1 LKNSILICGISFCY
15 NISKYYKNT
24 VDRKIEKKTW
34 NSKKILTIAGI
45 TGVILLIGGS
55 IYLTSGK
62 SKLDVDTERLTIST
76 ITKGPFQEFIPVNG
90 VVMPLTT
97 IFLDASEGGV
107 IEQKYVE
114 DGANLKKGD
123 PILRM
128 SNTDLELTLANQET
142 QVYAE
147 QTQMQ
152 ISRNNA
158 QQNTISK
165 LNTMADVE
173 NAYKEAERIYK
184 LDKHLY
190 DQKAIGLQEYQ
201 SAKNTFDYQVNRYRL
216 AKQILAQ
223 DTSLVKQQ
231 ASQSQ
236 EQYAHMKTT
245 LELMRKK
252 VAGLVLR
259 APTDGQLTSMDAE
272 VGQSKNKGE
281 HLGQID
287 VQSGFKVRVDIDEHY
302 LSRIYTGL
310 KGDFQFADQ
319 TYNLVIKKVYT
330 QVKTTGSFQVD
341 MQFVGKVPAG
351 IRKGQTLQVRLALS
365 DQMQAVLVPKGGFY
379 QQTGG
384 NWIFKVS
391 EDGSKA
397 YKVNIQLGRQSPD
410 YYVVTEGL
418 NPGDKVITSSY
429 ETYGDIQ
436 ELVLKK

>member
-1 LKNSILICGISFCY
+1 M
-15 NISKYYKNT
+15 
-24 VDRKIEKKTW
+24 DRKIEKKTW
-34 NSKKILTIAGI
+34 NSKRILTIAGI
-45 TGVILLIGGS
+45 TGIILLIGGS
-55 IYLTSGK
+55 IYFTSGK
-62 SKLDVDTERLTIST
+62 SKLDVDTERITIST

-97 IFLDASEGGV
+97 IYLDASEGGRV
-107 IEQKYVE
+107 EEKYVE
-114 DGANLKKGD
+114 DGADLKKGD
-123 PILRM
+123 PILKL

-142 QVYAE
+142 AVYAE

-152 ISRNNA
+152 ISRTSS
-158 QQNTISK
+158 QTSTINK
-165 LNTMADVE
+165 LNSMADVDV
-173 NAYKEAERIYK
+173 AFKEAERIYK
-184 LDKHLY
+184 LDKSLY
-190 DQKAIGLQEYQ
+190 DQKAIGMQEYQ
-201 SAKNTFDYQVNRYRL
+201 SALNTYQYQLRRKKL
-216 AKQILAQ
+216 ASQILSQ
-223 DTSLVKQQ
+223 DTSMVKQQ
-231 ASQSQ
+231 DVQSR
-236 EQYAHMKTT
+236 EQYAHMKST

-252 VAGLVLR
+252 VADLTLR
-259 APTDGQLTSMDAE
+259 APIDGQLTSMDAE

-310 KGDFQFADQ
+310 KGDFQFADK
-319 TYNLVIKKVYT
+319 TYNLVIKKVFT
-330 QVKTTGSFQVD
+330 QVTAGRFQVD
-341 MQFVGKVPAG
+341 MEFVGAVPKG

-365 DQMQAVLVPKGGFY
+365 EERIAVLVPKGGFY

-391 EDGSKA
+391 EDGTRA
-397 YKVNIQLGRQSPD
+397 YKVNIQLGLNSTD
-410 YYVVTEGL
+410 YYVVSQGL

>member
-1 LKNSILICGISFCY
+1 M
-15 NISKYYKNT
+15 
-24 VDRKIEKKTW
+24 DRKIEKKTW
-34 NSKKILTIAGI
+34 NSKRILTIVGV
-45 TGVILLIGGS
+45 TGVALFLGGLI
-55 IYLTSGK
+55 YKTSGK
-62 SKLDVDTERLTIST
+62 SKLDVDTERITIST

-97 IFLDASEGGV
+97 IYLDATEGGV
-107 IEQKYVE
+107 VEEKYVE
-114 DGANLKKGD
+114 DGATLKKGD
-123 PILRM
+123 PILKL
-128 SNTDLELTLANQET
+128 SNTDLELSLANQET
-142 QVYAE
+142 AVYAE

-152 ISRNNA
+152 ISHNNA
-158 QQNTISK
+158 QQNTITK

-173 NAYKEAERIYK
+173 NTYKEAERVYK

-201 SAKNTFDYQVNRYRL
+201 SAKNMYDYQVNRYRL
-216 AKQILAQ
+216 AKQILSQ
-223 DTSLVKQQ
+223 DTALVKQQ
-231 ASQSQ
+231 ASQSK

-245 LELMRKK
+245 LELMRQK
-252 VAGLVLR
+252 VASLILR
-259 APTDGQLTSMDAE
+259 APVDGQLTSMDAE
-272 VGQSKNKGE
+272 VGQNKKQGE

-310 KGDFQFADQ
+310 KGDFSFADK

-341 MQFVGKVPAG
+341 MQFVGAVPKG

-365 DQMQAVLVPKGGFY
+365 EERQAILVPKGGFY

-391 EDGSKA
+391 EDGKRA
-397 YKVNIQLGRQSPD
+397 YKVNIQLGMTSPD

-429 ETYGDIQ
+429 ENYGDIQ
-436 ELVLKK
+436 ELILNK